1 MCAGGDSSPQ
11 RLHPSKDT
19 ILALVKAKLLSSS
32 AINLLLR
39 IQQTDTVQSLS
50 DYTLTRDTCNLGS
63 VSHFSEGLIM
73 RYRVEVGEKGPV
85 KPNWTDKYLGSDH
98 HTDRHVWSKVHYED
112 TAGVKYP
119 GRQIRLLQELSS

>member
-1 MCAGGDSSPQ
+1 
-11 RLHPSKDT
+11 
-19 ILALVKAKLLSSS
+19 
-32 AINLLLR
+32 
-39 IQQTDTVQSLS
+39 
-50 DYTLTRDTCNLGS
+50 
-63 VSHFSEGLIM
+63 M

-119 GRQIRLLQELSS
+119 GRLIQKIVNQNIVPTTEID